1 MKSNDIQFNLKCV
14 ADYISSLNFIID
26 KIKQNCNN
34 KFEDIDVEII
44 KINFNNDL
52 LESIKINIGEY
63 ICLFVDL
70 EDNLN
75 LNKKQ

>member
-26 KIKQNCNN
+26 KIEQNCNN
-34 KFEDIDVEII
+34 RFSSIDIEII
-44 KINFNNDL
+44 KKTFNNENL
-52 LESIKINIGEY
+52 QNIKIRIGEF
-63 ICLFVDL
+63 ICLFGDL

-75 LNKKQ
+75 LNKK